1 MGPSQKLDFPQLRL
15 EQTQPTDMLPLFSSE
30 YPVALIKAIFYRF
43 RNGQG
48 AYLHVSDNFIPKG
61 PKELLWLV

>member
-1 MGPSQKLDFPQLRL
+1 MRPDRDFPQLRL
-15 EQTQPTDMLPLFSSE
+15 EQTQPTDILLFFLWISCD
-30 YPVALIKAIFYRF
+30 LKAIFYRF

-48 AYLHVSDNFIPKG
+48 AYLLVSDNFIPKG